1 MCNPIPGKPPGNAI
15 NHLIQHLFDPARP
28 AKIAEPEENHAA
40 SPPLVRRRLKLW
52 ELDIK
57 FHCPVIGTCLSLDE
71 LKKIARKEGFLDKT
85 FDHYRLHGEA
95 VSASGTRN
103 STSSALHKLLEQ
115 KHARWIKIF
124 ESAKTDEA
132 VHQLWQ
138 DHLAQGEVAGPLWA
152 AVTHKAIG
160 PKTGDRIYGDIHM
173 LSHQIGAGLAAD
185 VRRLGYLENEVTRLQ
200 QAVNEHQSQ
209 TRRIQAE
216 CTATLAEMTAEN
228 QRLAQALHGLP
239 ELKARLD
246 AWESGQTIEDMR
258 RQYFLLEIAN
268 AQLEAA
274 LQNAQQRL
282 EPLTQLNRKNQQL
295 QAELAVLTKER
306 DTLERLLLSDA
317 EDCCDSCQC
326 NDDLLKGRCVLCVGG
341 RPALL
346 PQYRELAER
355 LGVRLIHHDGGQ
367 EEALSRLPD
376 LLAASDAVICPTDC
390 VSHTAYYQ
398 LKRHCKLYQKPCV
411 LTKNSGV
418 SGFATAL
425 SQLAEGQANIRPQ

>member
-1 MCNPIPGKPPGNAI
+1 MCNRMSDKPPGNAI
-15 NHLIQHLFDPARP
+15 NQLMQRLFDPARP
-28 AKIAEPEENHAA
+28 AKITGPEENHAA

-52 ELDIK
+52 ELEIK
-57 FHCPVIGTCLSLDE
+57 YHCPVIGTCLSLDE

-160 PKTGDRIYGDIHM
+160 PKTGDQIYGDIHM

-185 VRRLGYLENEVTRLQ
+185 VRRLGYLETEVTRLQ

-209 TRRIQAE
+209 SRRIQAE
-216 CTATLAEMTAEN
+216 RTATLTEITAEN
-228 QRLAQALHGLP
+228 QRLTQTLRGLP
-239 ELKARLD
+239 ELKARVET
-246 AWESGQTIEDMR
+246 WESGQLMEEMR
-258 RQYFLLEIAN
+258 RQQFMLEIAN

-274 LQNAQQRL
+274 LHNAQQRL
-282 EPLTQLNRKNQQL
+282 EPLAQLTSKNQQL
-295 QAELAVLTKER
+295 HTELMALTKER

-317 EDCCDSCQC
+317 EDCCDQCQC
-326 NDDLLKGRCVLCVGG
+326 EDEQLKGRCILCVGG
-341 RPALL
+341 RTALL

-425 SQLAEGQANIRPQ
+425 SQLAEGTAHIWPQ